1 MTQPK
6 KRLKNWTIAF
16 LALIALGITTSCEED
31 NMLTGTELV
40 GEESLISPPDATA
53 SVVAFSQQLRGI
65 RTNSSELDRSGIVG
79 VHVDPVF
86 GKTTINLLTQLRL
99 GRVNP
104 SIGEGAR
111 VDSVKLYLPYYSR
124 SEIAK
129 DTTYILDSVY
139 AKKPMNIEVYE
150 SNYFLR
156 EMDPN
161 TDFESSQAYFS
172 DQVTVFENYLGDK
185 IGELTSFVP
194 KPAPIILTTGEEGE
208 EGEEGTKK
216 SEKLNPG
223 LYMDLDVDFFEEKIL
238 AKAGEAELVSNESF
252 VDYFRGIYIKVNEI
266 DDAGSMFMF
275 KMEEA
280 HVKMYYSLDPAEGE
294 EERPKNSLELNLAGG
309 TKVETVEKEASGFV
323 TEQLAMQDSLNG
335 SSRLLLQG
343 GESIVSIVKLFGE
356 DSNGSGVPD
365 ELEQL
370 RIDKPIV
377 NEANLVFHVDQSA
390 LGEGSVEPER
400 IIIFNAENGRL
411 LTDYAIDQT
420 ASANTMES
428 KIIHLGRLERDNN
441 KKGISYKVRITNFVS
456 DLINDDKP
464 VIPLGIAIIP
474 NVEIANPIEVK
485 EEGNAPVKGIPFGT
499 IFSPRGTVLHGP
511 VSENEDKRL
520 KLELYLTE
528 VN

>member
-1 MTQPK
+1 MTQPT
-6 KRLKNWTIAF
+6 KRLKNWTITF
-16 LALIALGITTSCEED
+16 LALIVLGFTTSCNED

-53 SVVAFSQQLRGI
+53 SVIAYSQQLRGI
-65 RTNSSELDRSGIVG
+65 RTNSPELDNSGILG
-79 VHVDPVF
+79 VHADPIF
-86 GKTTINLLTQLRL
+86 GKTSINLLSQLRL
-99 GRVNP
+99 GKMNP
-104 SIGEGAR
+104 SFGDGAR
-111 VDSVKLYLPYYSR
+111 VDSVKLYLPYHSR
-124 SEIAK
+124 SEIDK
-129 DTTYILDSVY
+129 DTTYIIDSLY
-139 AKKPMNIEVYE
+139 AQKPMNIEVYE

-156 EMDPN
+156 EMNPN
-161 TDFESSQAYFS
+161 IDFESAQAYFS
-172 DQVTVFENYLGDK
+172 DQATVFESYQGDR
-185 IGELTSFVP
+185 IGELQDFEP
-194 KPAPIILTTGEEGE
+194 NPNPIVLTTGEGE
-208 EGEEGTKK
+208 DKK
-216 SEKLNPG
+216 VEKLNPG
-223 LYMDLDVDFFEEKIL
+223 LYMDLDADFFEQKIL
-238 AKAGEAELVSNESF
+238 TKEGGVELVSNESF

-428 KIIHLGRLERDNN
+428 KIIHLGRLERDDN

-511 VSENEDKRL
+511 ASENEEKRL